1 MLVLLFQSWTRLPLF
16 HRSQETK
23 SSLATNGRRAMLPDR
38 LIIDKARRIAMQKPA
53 QLSDHTN
60 VDLPAR
66 KVR

>member
-1 MLVLLFQSWTRLPLF
+1 
-16 HRSQETK
+16 
-23 SSLATNGRRAMLPDR
+23 MLPDR